1 MWGSDVMVK
10 FKENCKLIR
19 VWIVCDV
26 MDIVLFRI

>member
-19 VWIVCDV
+19 VWIVCDGYS
-26 MDIVLFRI
+26 II

>member
-19 VWIVCDV
+19 VWSLWCDGYS
-26 MDIVLFRI
+26 II